1 VDLQILHASTERDFD
16 AVFANLSRLGVDGLV
31 IAPDACGSKRLGE
44 LTVGHAVPAISSRPD
59 FAAAGGLL
67 SYGADDEM
75 SPHRSTGIGESVA
88 YLTSIE

>member
-1 VDLQILHASTERDFD
+1 MTHRGSQF
-16 AVFANLSRLGVDGLV
+16 FLV
-31 IAPDACGSKRLGE
+31 NWRKNKRLGE